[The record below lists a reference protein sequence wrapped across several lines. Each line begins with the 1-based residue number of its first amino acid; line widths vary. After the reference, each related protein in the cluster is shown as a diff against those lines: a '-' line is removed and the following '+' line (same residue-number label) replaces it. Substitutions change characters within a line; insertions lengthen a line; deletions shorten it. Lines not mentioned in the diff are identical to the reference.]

1 MHNQKEPSPAEPD
14 VRFQGYRL
22 EVIRQWAPSAR
33 KAATS
38 EAIAQRLTSIAR
50 CTLARPDISDLLHL
64 SCQLLD
70 SYFEREAALPA
81 HPQQHSLMP
90 TR

>member
-1 MHNQKEPSPAEPD
+1 MRQNNEPSPAESD

-22 EVIRQWAPSAR
+22 EVISRWDASPR

-38 EAIAQRLTSIAR
+38 QAIAQRLTSIAR
-50 CTLARPDISDLLHL
+50 CSLARPDVSGLLNL

-81 HPQQHSLMP
+81 GPQAQSLMP